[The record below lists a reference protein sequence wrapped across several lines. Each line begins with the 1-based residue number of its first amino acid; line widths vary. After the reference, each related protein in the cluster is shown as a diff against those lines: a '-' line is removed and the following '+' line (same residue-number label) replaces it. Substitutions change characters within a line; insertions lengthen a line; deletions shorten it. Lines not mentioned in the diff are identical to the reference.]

1 MSEINSNAHTTFVE
15 SDWVKNIFKK
25 HKTEMIHVDL
35 WYVLL
40 TFSYNFS
47 LGNVLSFKR
56 GFR

>member
-15 SDWVKNIFKK
+15 SDWVKNILKK

-40 TFSYNFS
+40 TF
-47 LGNVLSFKR
+47 LII
-56 GFR
+56 FR